1 MLLPIRSSSGF
12 SPAASIARCRQRCR
26 RRRSSFSL
34 HYERTTLPPSL
45 AASSSASFLPTSSSA
60 LFSSESGGGADESG
74 GGSFFDDYDDFV
86 EKLNFEDGGWDDGGA
101 AAVAITAGYN
111 SNDDHRG
118 GSDDGGKG
126 RGGDRRSR
134 DDYGGGGYADGHDY
148 SRVDASRDDA
158 ALAPESLRIINSLLA
173 SRSDARRKRNFDEA
187 DAIRETLSNDHGVTV
202 WDKDKTWST
211 GSGSTC
217 GGGRGSSRF
226 DPSRGD
232 RGGSGR
238 EGRGSGGGNEGR
250 GSGRGSGRG
259 RGRVRSF
266 NEYGHDYAQVSGTIV
281 DPNTCS
287 LSESEIHDLIKRRM
301 ESKFARKFNIAD
313 RIEMDLRNAGVSV
326 NDGTK
331 EWRADGQDFFQRGER
346 GGGGREQRRGGDRQD
361 WDNTGPKPPRV
372 YRQRGHGNGLTPEQ
386 IGTISEMVAERSV
399 AKSIVDYDRADEIYA
414 ELTAKYNVNIDDRA
428 GEWALLS
435 EEYMFNEAESSFM
448 PEETII
454 AAIGKRLGDRI
465 LARKRRD
472 FDMADDIRDELRND
486 YVVEIDDGN
495 KEWMIVSPRGAMW
508 DANDDNENG
517 GGMNFVSKEEWD
529 AEDDANDDDDDD
541 DKYMEQDNID
551 VAFDDF
557 MINDSAKEV
566 DNEIIL
572 AVGTDDVAST
582 LSTLTVPELK
592 DRLKELGLGVS
603 GKKSELIARLI
614 DAASE

>member
-1 MLLPIRSSSGF
+1 MQSIAVLLMLLPIRSSS
-12 SPAASIARCRQRCR
+12 
-26 RRRSSFSL
+26 SFSL
-34 HYERTTLPPSL
+34 TSVARRQCRRHRRSLFSPHRERTTLPS
-45 AASSSASFLPTSSSA
+45 ASSSSPTSSR
-60 LFSSESGGGADESG
+60 LFSSESGDADESG

-86 EKLNFEDGGWDDGGA
+86 EKLNFEDGGWDNGGA
-101 AAVAITAGYN
+101 AVASTGSN
-111 SNDDHRG
+111 GNDDHRG
-118 GSDDGGKG
+118 GDRG
-126 RGGDRRSR
+126 RGRGDDRRR
-134 DDYGGGGYADGHDY
+134 GIDYGHGGADGHDY
-148 SRVDASRDDA
+148 SRDTSRDDA
-158 ALAPESLRIINSLLA
+158 SIPADEMSVINELLS
-173 SRSDARRKRNFDEA
+173 SRLDARRSRNFDEA
-187 DAIRETLSNDHGVTV
+187 DAIRETLTNDHGVTV

-211 GSGSTC
+211 GGFGRA
-217 GGGRGSSRF
+217 GGGGSGGRSRF
-226 DPSRGD
+226 DSSRGD
-232 RGGSGR
+232 RGGSSR
-238 EGRGSGGGNEGR
+238 EGRGSGGSRE
-250 GSGRGSGRG
+250 GRGSGRG
-259 RGRVRSF
+259 RGRERSF
-266 NEYGHDYAQVSGTIV
+266 NEYGHDYTQVTGTIV
-281 DPNTCS
+281 NPTTCS

-313 RIEMDLRNAGVSV
+313 RIEQDLRNAGVSV

-331 EWRADGQDFFQRGER
+331 EWRADGQDFFQRG
-346 GGGGREQRRGGDRQD
+346 GGREQRRRGGGD
-361 WDNTGPKPPRV
+361 WDNMGPKPPKV

-386 IGTISEMVAERSV
+386 ISTISEMVAERSV

-414 ELTAKYNVNIDDRA
+414 ELTARYNVNIDDRA

-435 EEYMFNEAESSFM
+435 EEYMFNKAESSFI

-495 KEWMIVSPRGAMW
+495 KEWMIASPRGAMW
-508 DANDDNENG
+508 DTNDDNENG
-517 GGMNFVSKEEWD
+517 GGMNVVSKEEWD
-529 AEDDANDDDDDD
+529 AEDANDDDGDD

-557 MINDSAKEV
+557 MINGSAKEV

-582 LSTLTVPELK
+582 LSTLTVPELRE
-592 DRLKELGLGVS
+592 RLKELGLPVS

>member
-1 MLLPIRSSSGF
+1 MLLPIRSSSSF
-12 SPAASIARCRQRCR
+12 SLAASIARRQCR
-26 RRRSSFSL
+26 RRRSLFSL
-34 HYERTTLPPSL
+34 HYERTTLPPPL
-45 AASSSASFLPTSSSA
+45 AASTSASFLPTSSSA
-60 LFSSESGGGADESG
+60 LFSSKSGGSADESG

-86 EKLNFEDGGWDDGGA
+86 ENLNFEDGGWDDGGA
-101 AAVAITAGYN
+101 AAVAATS
-111 SNDDHRG
+111 SNGNDSHRG
-118 GSDDGGKG
+118 GDKGRG

-134 DDYGGGGYADGHDY
+134 DNYGNYGGGYADGHDY
-148 SRVDASRDDA
+148 SRDTTRDDA
-158 ALAPESLRIINSLLA
+158 SIPADKMSVINELLS
-173 SRSDARRKRNFDEA
+173 SRLDARRSRNFDEA
-187 DAIRETLSNDHGVTV
+187 DAIRETLTNDHGVSV

-211 GSGSTC
+211 GGGST
-217 GGGRGSSRF
+217 GGGGSSSSRF

-232 RGGSGR
+232 RRGGSGR
-238 EGRGSGGGNEGR
+238 EGRGSGGGGE
-250 GSGRGSGRG
+250 GRGSGRG

-281 DPNTCS
+281 NPNTCS

-301 ESKFARKFNIAD
+301 ESKFARRFNIAD
-313 RIEMDLRNAGVSV
+313 RIEQDLRNAGVNV

-386 IGTISEMVAERSV
+386 ISTISEMVAERSV

-435 EEYMFNEAESSFM
+435 EEYMFNEAESSFI

-508 DANDDNENG
+508 DTNDDNENG
-517 GGMNFVSKEEWD
+517 GGMNVVSKEEWD
-529 AEDDANDDDDDD
+529 AEDNANDDDDDD